1 MYKGFLK
8 RLIDIIIS
16 LIFLIIFSPVYLIIG
31 ILIKIIDN
39 NKVLFVQERTGKNGE
54 NFKMYKLTSM
64 KNGKVTKLGSFLRM
78 TSLDELPQFV
88 NVLKGDMS
96 LVGPR
101 PWIPDYYDRFN
112 EKQKERNNVKPGLV
126 GLAQVNGRKNVDIF
140 DKIKFDIEYVE
151 KVSLWMDFKIII
163 RSLKVL
169 ISKQD
174 ADAGNEYI
182 KNELNKLENQFINH

>member
-1 MYKGFLK
+1 MYKVFLK
-8 RLIDIIIS
+8 RILDIIIS
-16 LIFLIIFSPVYLIIG
+16 LFALVLFMPLFLIIG
-31 ILIKIIDN
+31 ILVKVIDGG
-39 NKVLFVQERTGKNGE
+39 KVFYLQNRTGKNG
-54 NFKMYKLTSM
+54 NDFKIYKFKSM
-64 KNGKVTKLGSFLRM
+64 KNGKVTKLGAFLRM

-101 PWIPDYYDRFN
+101 PWIPEYYQRFN
-112 EKQKERNNVKPGLV
+112 EIQKRRNNVKPGLV

-140 DKIKFDIEYVE
+140 EKIKFDIEYVE
-151 KVSLWMDFKIII
+151 KVSLWMDIKIMI
-163 RSLKVL
+163 RSIKVL

-182 KNELNKLENQFINH
+182 NNELSRLEGQFTKH